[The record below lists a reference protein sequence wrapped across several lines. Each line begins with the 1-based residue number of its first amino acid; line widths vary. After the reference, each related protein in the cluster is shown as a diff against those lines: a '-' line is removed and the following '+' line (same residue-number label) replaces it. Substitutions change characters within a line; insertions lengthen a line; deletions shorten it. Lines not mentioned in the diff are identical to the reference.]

1 MVFGRR
7 LGHKIKIPQRYRLGH
22 QSNPMI
28 ALNASNRVRYMVPLK
43 LFFAGSPVRGEP
55 CCAQCQAK
63 ATCCG
68 TIQDVGHITWV
79 SRNMVHL
86 RVSCQLW
93 IRISVCLGVL
103 MLVFIVGGLKYPFE
117 KYAQVGLDILPR
129 IRGQQQP
136 WLSHAPWIN
145 GEDHWVVEQNRLVT
159 RAYHDI
165 GLPSRLSF

>member
-1 MVFGRR
+1 
-7 LGHKIKIPQRYRLGH
+7 
-22 QSNPMI
+22 MI

-55 CCAQCQAK
+55 CGAQCQAK

-86 RVSCQLW
+86 RVSCQFW

-103 MLVFIVGGLKYPFE
+103 MVYIYSRRIE
-117 KYAQVGLDILPR
+117 LP
-129 IRGQQQP
+129 
-136 WLSHAPWIN
+136 
-145 GEDHWVVEQNRLVT
+145 V
-159 RAYHDI
+159 
-165 GLPSRLSF
+165 